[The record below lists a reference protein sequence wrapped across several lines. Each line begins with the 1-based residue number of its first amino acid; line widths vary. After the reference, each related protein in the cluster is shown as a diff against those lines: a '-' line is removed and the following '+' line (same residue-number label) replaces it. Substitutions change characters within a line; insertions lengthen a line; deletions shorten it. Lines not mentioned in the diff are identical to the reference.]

1 MQSAKHS
8 KDFHFVE
15 VLKFILNSLFIINEE
30 VRYIVKPLGLQLVN
44 KIVVVKTISVTVHVC
59 TAVDPK
65 DSKINNN
72 VYSWISDPR

>member
-1 MQSAKHS
+1 M
-8 KDFHFVE
+8 
-15 VLKFILNSLFIINEE
+15 
-30 VRYIVKPLGLQLVN
+30 RYIVKPLGLQLVN

-72 VYSWISDPR
+72 VYS

>member
-15 VLKFILNSLFIINEE
+15 VSKFILNSLFIINEE

-72 VYSWISDPR
+72 VYS